1 MPLTAAPSSSTATS
15 ARSSPTTVTNA
26 TGRTPTSA
34 RPSCGSTPRPTRF
47 VTRTACARSSP
58 ASQARARLTAASPPP
73 TRTTSC
79 RRPTPAVLSPTAR
92 RSWSGAGSSRAPSGK
107 TTGPSSRPSAP
118 AFRLAKRGLAA
129 GRSTRSTT
137 SFWPGSAPGS
147 SRRRRSRP
155 GARSSDAPRL
165 TSPACRR
172 RRPRSRRSPPTRRH
186 APTSAWSID

>member
-1 MPLTAAPSSSTATS
+1 MSAPSSSTATS

-34 RPSCGSTPRPTRF
+34 RPSCGSIPRPMHF
-47 VTRTACARSSP
+47 VTKTACARSST
-58 ASQARARLTAASPPP
+58 ASQARARFTAASPPT
-73 TRTTSC
+73 TRMTSC

-92 RSWSGAGSSRAPSGK
+92 RSWSGAGLSRVPSGK

-129 GRSTRSTT
+129 GLSTRSTISSWT
-137 SFWPGSAPGS
+137 GFAPGS
-147 SRRRRSRP
+147 SHRRRSLP
-155 GARSSDAPRL
+155 GAPSSDVPRL

-172 RRPRSRRSPPTRRH
+172 RRPRSRRSPSTRRH